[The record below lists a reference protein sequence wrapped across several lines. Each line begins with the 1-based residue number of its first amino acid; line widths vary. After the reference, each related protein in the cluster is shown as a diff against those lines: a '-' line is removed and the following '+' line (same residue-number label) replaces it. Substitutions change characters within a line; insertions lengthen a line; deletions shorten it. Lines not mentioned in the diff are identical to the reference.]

1 MTHLF
6 DKQFSISLRYHSSI
20 KQILDAFLNKFIGE
34 IAYLSF
40 QTFYPNFMYRKSMNI
55 TITSIK
61 DLY

>member
-1 MTHLF
+1 MFL
-6 DKQFSISLRYHSSI
+6 SA

-61 DLY
+61 DLYLKYFVIFLS

>member
-1 MTHLF
+1 MFL
-6 DKQFSISLRYHSSI
+6 SA